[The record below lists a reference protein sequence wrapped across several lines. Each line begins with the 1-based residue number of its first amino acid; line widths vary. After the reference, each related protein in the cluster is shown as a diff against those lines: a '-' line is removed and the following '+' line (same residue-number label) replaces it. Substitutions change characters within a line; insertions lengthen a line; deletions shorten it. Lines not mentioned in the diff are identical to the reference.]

1 MKVCIYGA
9 GAIGG
14 MLAAHLAK
22 SKADVTLI
30 ARGAHL
36 AALQEK
42 GLTYVSEAGEES
54 FKVNAVERPADAGPQ
69 DYVLVTLKAPG
80 VAAIAE
86 PMQALL
92 GPETTVVTAQ
102 NGIPWWYFHRH
113 GGPLDGRRL
122 ESVDPGGRLWRLIPP
137 ERCLGCVVYPSAE
150 LEAPGRVRHGY
161 GNRFMLGEPDGSKS
175 ARALALSK
183 LLNDSGLKAPV
194 RPRIRDDIWVK
205 LWGNLSFNPVSALTG
220 GTLAEIAGDPG
231 TRAVIARMMAEAEQV
246 GTALGV
252 SFGGIDIETRIGWAA
267 DLGAHRTSMLQDLEL
282 KRPMEIEALLGVVVE
297 LGDLTGIDTPL
308 LDTILS
314 LVRQRAKLAG
324 CALS

>member
-1 MKVCIYGA
+1 MKVCIYRA

-30 ARGAHL
+30 ARGKHL
-36 AALQEK
+36 AALQDN
-42 GLTYVSEAGEES
+42 GLTYVSEAGEET
-54 FKVNAVERPADAGPQ
+54 FKVNAVERPEDAGPQ
-69 DYVLVTLKAPG
+69 DYVLITLKAPG

-102 NGIPWWYFHRH
+102 NGIPWWYFHKH
-113 GGPLDGRRL
+113 GGPLDGRTL
-122 ESVDPGGRLWRLIPP
+122 DSVDPGGRLWRLIPP

-150 LEAPGRVRHGY
+150 IEAPGRVRHGY

-175 ARALALSK
+175 PRALALSK

-194 RPRIRDDIWVK
+194 RPKIRDDIWVK

-220 GTLAEIAGDPG
+220 GTLEQMAKDPG
-231 TRAVIARMMAEAEQV
+231 VHQVVAQMMREAEAV
-246 GTALGV
+246 GEALGV
-252 SFGGIDIETRIGWAA
+252 SFGVDIETRIGWAA
-267 DLGAHRTSMLQDLEL
+267 DLGAHKTSMLQDLEL
-282 KRPMEIEALLGVVVE
+282 GRPMEIQALLGVVVE
-297 LGDLTGIDTPL
+297 LGDLAEVNTPL
-308 LDTILS
+308 LDAILA
-314 LVRQRAKLAG
+314 LVAQRAKLAG
-324 CALS
+324 CALN

>member
-30 ARGAHL
+30 ARGKHL
-36 AALQEK
+36 AALQEN
-42 GLTYVSEAGEES
+42 GLTYVSEAGEET
-54 FKVNAVERPADAGPQ
+54 FKVNAVERPEDAGPQ
-69 DYVLVTLKAPG
+69 DYVLITLKAPG

-102 NGIPWWYFHRH
+102 NGIPWWYFHKH
-113 GGPLDGRRL
+113 GGPLDGRTL
-122 ESVDPGGRLWRLIPP
+122 DSVDPGGRLWRLIPP

-150 LEAPGRVRHGY
+150 IEAPGRVRHGY

-175 ARALALSK
+175 PRALALSK

-194 RPRIRDDIWVK
+194 RPKIRDDIWVK

-220 GTLAEIAGDPG
+220 GTLEQMAKDPG
-231 TRAVIARMMAEAEQV
+231 VHQVVAQMMGEAEAV
-246 GTALGV
+246 GEALGV
-252 SFGGIDIETRIGWAA
+252 SFGVDIETRIGWAA
-267 DLGAHRTSMLQDLEL
+267 DLGAHKTSMLQDLEL
-282 KRPMEIEALLGVVVE
+282 GRPMEIQALLGVVVE
-297 LGDLTGIDTPL
+297 LGDLAEVNTPL
-308 LDTILS
+308 LDAILA
-314 LVRQRAKLAG
+314 LVAQRAKLAG
-324 CALS
+324 CALN

>member
-22 SKADVTLI
+22 SKAEVTLI

-36 AALQEK
+36 AAMREK
-42 GLTYVSEAGEES
+42 GLTYVSEAGEET
-54 FKVNAVERPADAGPQ
+54 FRVNAVERPEDAGPQ
-69 DYVLVTLKAPG
+69 DYVLITLKAPG

-92 GPETTVVTAQ
+92 GPETAVVTAQ
-102 NGIPWWYFHRH
+102 NGIPWWYFYRH
-113 GGPLDGRRL
+113 GGPLDGRTL
-122 ESVDPGGRLWRLIPP
+122 DSVDPGGRLWRLIPP

-150 LEAPGRVRHGY
+150 IEAPGRVRHGY
-161 GNRFMLGEPDGSKS
+161 GNRFMLGEPDGIKS
-175 ARALALSK
+175 PRALALSK

-194 RPRIRDDIWVK
+194 RPKIRDDIWVK
-205 LWGNLSFNPVSALTG
+205 LWGNLSFNPISALTG
-220 GTLAEIAGDPG
+220 GTLGQIAEDPG
-231 TRAVIARMMAEAEQV
+231 THGVIARMMAEAEAV
-246 GTALGV
+246 GSALGV
-252 SFGGIDIETRIGWAA
+252 SFGVDIETRIGWAA

-297 LGDLTGIDTPL
+297 LGDLAGVDTPL
-308 LDTILS
+308 LDAILA
-314 LVRQRAKLAG
+314 LVNQRALLAG
-324 CALS
+324 CAHK

>member
-30 ARGAHL
+30 ARGKHL
-36 AALQEK
+36 AALQEN
-42 GLTYVSEAGEES
+42 GLTYVSEAGEET
-54 FKVNAVERPADAGPQ
+54 FKVNTVERPEDAGPQ
-69 DYVLVTLKAPG
+69 DYVLITLKAPG

-102 NGIPWWYFHRH
+102 NGIPWWYFHKH
-113 GGPLDGRRL
+113 GGPLDGRTL
-122 ESVDPGGRLWRLIPP
+122 DSVDPGGRLWRLIPP

-150 LEAPGRVRHGY
+150 IEAPGRVRHGY

-175 ARALALSK
+175 PRALALSK

-194 RPRIRDDIWVK
+194 RPKIRDDIWVK

-220 GTLAEIAGDPG
+220 GTLEQMAKDPG
-231 TRAVIARMMAEAEQV
+231 VHQVVAQMMGEAEAV
-246 GTALGV
+246 GEALGV
-252 SFGGIDIETRIGWAA
+252 SFGVDIETRIGWAA
-267 DLGAHRTSMLQDLEL
+267 DLGAHKTSMLQDLEL
-282 KRPMEIEALLGVVVE
+282 GRPMEIQALLGVVVE
-297 LGDLTGIDTPL
+297 LGDLAEVNTPL
-308 LDTILS
+308 LDAILA
-314 LVRQRAKLAG
+314 LVAQRAKLAG
-324 CALS
+324 CALN

>member
-22 SKADVTLI
+22 SKAEVTLI

-36 AALQEK
+36 AAMREK
-42 GLTYVSEAGEES
+42 GLTYVSEAGEET
-54 FKVNAVERPADAGPQ
+54 FKVNAVERPEEAGPQ
-69 DYVLVTLKAPG
+69 DYVLITLKAPG

-92 GPETTVVTAQ
+92 GPETAVVTAQ
-102 NGIPWWYFHRH
+102 NGIPWWYFYKH
-113 GGPLDGRRL
+113 GGPLDGRVL
-122 ESVDPGGRLWRLIPP
+122 ETVDPGGRLWRLIPP

-150 LEAPGRVRHGY
+150 IEAPGRVRHGY

-175 ARALALSK
+175 PRALALSK
-183 LLNDSGLKAPV
+183 VLNESGLKAPV
-194 RPRIRDDIWVK
+194 RPKIRDDIWVK
-205 LWGNLSFNPVSALTG
+205 LWGNLSFNPISALTG
-220 GTLAEIAGDPG
+220 GTLEEIAKDPG
-231 TRAVIARMMAEAEQV
+231 THQVIARMMAEAETV
-246 GTALGV
+246 GSALGV
-252 SFGGIDIETRIGWAA
+252 SFGVDIETRIGWAA
-267 DLGAHRTSMLQDLEL
+267 DLGGHRTSMLQDLEL

-297 LGDLTGIDTPL
+297 LGDLAGVETPL
-308 LDTILS
+308 LDAVLA
-314 LVRQRAKLAG
+314 LVKQRARLAG